1 MAESSD
7 KKQILLRLNARLAA
21 DLTAWAEDEF
31 RSLNG
36 QIEFLLREA
45 VQRRRKTAAA
55 HDDGEP
61 YDEDSD
67 TP

>member
-36 QIEFLLREA
+36 QIEFLLRDA
-45 VQRRRKTAAA
+45 VQRRRRPAPAPDDDQPAA
-55 HDDGEP
+55 E
-61 YDEDSD
+61 ELQ
-67 TP
+67 